1 MHALT
6 FVFKM
11 IYKEVNSSYNNLWLK
26 HIQRIPVPVTS
37 SPFEMSSS
45 RYSHIVVEIRHRTV
59 TVRLQ
64 HVHVK
69 EVLDLLRIFLGMVEI
84 STRVL

>member
-1 MHALT
+1 
-6 FVFKM
+6 M
-11 IYKEVNSSYNNLWLK
+11 IYKEGYSPYNNLWFR
-26 HIQRIPVPVTS
+26 HIQRVPVPVTS

-45 RYSHIVVEIRHRTV
+45 RYSHIVVEIRHRTI

-69 EVLDLLRIFLGMVEI
+69 EVLDLLRIFLGVVEI